1 MKFRVNTSTREVPAA
16 AGSQIYVYY
25 AGTTVLHPALFDGSG
40 NTLANPY
47 SHPGGMVTFQLPAPA
62 KVQIG
67 VKPAGAASPVVS
79 PIIPN
84 LERQLTYT
92 FQKSGGAASQWVVS

>member
-1 MKFRVNTSTREVPAA
+1 MKFRVNASTKEIPAA
-16 AGSQIYVYY
+16 SGSSIYVFY
-25 AGTTVLHPALFDGSG
+25 AGTSVQVPALFDNSG

-79 PIIPN
+79 PIVPA
-84 LERQLTYT
+84 LERILTYT
-92 FQKSGGAASQWVVS
+92 FQKSGSAAQWVVS

>member
-1 MKFRVNTSTREVPAA
+1 MKFRVNASSKEVPAA
-16 AGSQIYVYY
+16 SGSQIYVFY
-25 AGTTVLHPALFDGSG
+25 AGTAVQVPALFDNSG